1 MNEYLIMNEYLFM
14 NQDAVLG
21 TANGNTSIDAFKN
34 LRQNKIMEV
43 KDEMIDWIEINSDF
57 QGRIKI

>member
-1 MNEYLIMNEYLFM
+1 MNEYLFM